1 MSETEGISPPDHS
14 AVGATQ
20 LRRHSHLMSPESQ
33 SPITDFNDSDIELDD
48 DGLISDT
55 LNIEPMADL
64 VRRRFNISEVP
75 GALPGE
81 APSQGA
87 RTHPYLDCDF
97 LTFIYT
103 AFIEGLISNDQ
114 RRCASHRSNVPDQI
128 TNAWLKQNPDFDK
141 QGIRWLPERS
151 EPSSRRT
158 SGAMRSPARTTV
170 VEYGPDVGAVR
181 KYRLKLFSMPLVV
194 ESTPTESETFFQFK
208 RTMTSPSPYFTH
220 FQLRNLVCPVSKSCI
235 YYAEFSSSSR
245 SGVDVEGSPTDA
257 VNNDDDFDSAD
268 LPRSVWEPMISNG
281 SVMKSINPDTGHI
294 NTIISRR
301 DIVSSFSQGA
311 SMSTLAADSNFSV
324 MGGFCGQYLI
334 RTSRTGILS
343 SGYITSDITT
353 HISIVP
359 SGASSNSPN
368 IVFSS
373 NDGYLRTL
381 DIGRNTF
388 VNEFCT
394 EIPVNCSAHNPQDS
408 NMRLFVGDSDSS
420 AILDTKSSKIIAK
433 LNGHLDHGFA
443 CAWSTDGHTIATG
456 NQDGTVRVYDTRKLN
471 TPLESILSSRMNDAI
486 RSMCFDESG
495 RFLAFAEPVDYVSV
509 VETRNFRKQQFLD
522 HFGEIVGIGF
532 TSDGDGVG
540 STLTVGVT
548 DPGIGCI
555 VQYERP
561 WESNLLT
568 DYVV

>member
-1 MSETEGISPPDHS
+1 MSETEGTSPPAYT
-14 AVGATQ
+14 AVEAAQ
-20 LRRHSHLMSPESQ
+20 LHRLSYLMSPESQ
-33 SPITDFNDSDIELDD
+33 APITDFDDSDIEYDD
-48 DGLISDT
+48 DGLASDIF
-55 LNIEPMADL
+55 NIEPMADL
-64 VRRRFNISEVP
+64 LRRRFNVP
-75 GALPGE
+75 DLPGGLPGDG
-81 APSQGA
+81 PSQGS
-87 RTHPYLDCDF
+87 RTHPYLDSDF

-103 AFIEGLISNDQ
+103 AFTEGLISNDQ
-114 RRCASHRSNVPDQI
+114 RRSTSHRSNVPEQI
-128 TNAWLKQNPDFDK
+128 TASWLRQNPDFDK
-141 QGIRWLPERS
+141 QGIRWLPEKS
-151 EPSSRRT
+151 ESSSRRT
-158 SGAMRSPARTTV
+158 SGAMRSASRTSA
-170 VEYGPDVGAVR
+170 VEYGPDIDAIR

-194 ESTPTESETFFQFK
+194 ASPPTEAQTFFQFK

-235 YYAEFSSSSR
+235 YYAEFSPWPRTSLQTSA
-245 SGVDVEGSPTDA
+245 GVE
-257 VNNDDDFDSAD
+257 NDDDDDDSTD
-268 LPRSVWEPMISNG
+268 TSRSVWEPTLSAG
-281 SVMKSINPDTGHI
+281 SVMKRINPDTGEI
-294 NTIISRR
+294 NTVISRR
-301 DIVSSFSQGA
+301 DIISSFSQGA
-311 SMSTLAADSNFSV
+311 SISTLAADSNFSV

-334 RTSRTGILS
+334 KTSKTGALS

-359 SGASSNSPN
+359 PEVSANPPS

-381 DIGRNTF
+381 DIGRNKF
-388 VNEFCT
+388 INEFHT
-394 EIPVNCSAHNPQDS
+394 EIPVNCSAYNPQNS
-408 NMRLFVGDSDSS
+408 SMRLFVGDSDSS
-420 AILDTKSSKIIAK
+420 AILDTKSGKIIGK

-443 CAWSTDGHTIATG
+443 CAWSSDGYTIATG
-456 NQDGTVRVYDTRKLN
+456 NQDGTVRVYDTRNSK
-471 TPLESILSSRMNDAI
+471 TPLRSILSSRMNDAI

-495 RFLAFAEPVDYVSV
+495 QYLAFAEPVDYVSV
-509 VETRNFRKQQFLD
+509 IETGDFQKQQYLD

-532 TSDGDGVG
+532 TSDGNGIG